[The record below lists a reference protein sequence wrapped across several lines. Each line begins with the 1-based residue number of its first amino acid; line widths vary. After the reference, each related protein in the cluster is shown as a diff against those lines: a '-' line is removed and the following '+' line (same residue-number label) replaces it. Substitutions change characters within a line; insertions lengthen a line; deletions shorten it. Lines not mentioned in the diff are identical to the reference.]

1 VDAEANAR
9 LRAYAASHSLC
20 TVVRI
25 ALTLAL
31 LGGLAGATSP
41 ARAAQDSKVA
51 GITYGQPQVVP
62 GEFNSDLSRLP
73 LETKAARAPRPYRPL
88 LRRPPATKFMTEP
101 PPLTSAAGA
110 LGAPLAPMPSPIQ
123 NFAGLSSNDA
133 CIGGPTC
140 GAGWPPD
147 ANGDVGPNHY
157 IEAVNDSVAIYDKSG
172 TLLASFAETN
182 LWQAVP
188 STPCNDSSQGDPVVV
203 YDWLADRFI
212 LTWFAFYYAVTGEP
226 IPPMYQCIA
235 ASKTS
240 DPVAGGWWLYPV
252 RMDPGG
258 PGSPPVGDVNDYAKF
273 GLWHD
278 CLYMGANE
286 FDFFGNYDGVSF
298 ASFSRADLYSGAP
311 LTYSL
316 GWLPPAVNAF
326 TMVPSNNQG
335 KAPNAAQPGTPNY
348 FVSESQTGFTF
359 EVRSFTAGP
368 NCGAGGTL
376 SAPTNVSQASYS
388 YANLGNEVPQPSTRK
403 KLDNGDDRILQKVQ
417 YRRIGSTESL
427 WVTHN
432 VDPCTNVSCTTH
444 GPTTMQWAQIDVTG
458 GTIVTTP
465 VQQQIYAPD
474 STLYRWMGSLAVDGQ
489 GNMALG
495 YSTSNATLP
504 NFPSIAY
511 SGRLATDPP
520 NTLPQT
526 EVQLIAGA
534 GSQTNQCGGVP
545 CHRWGDYSA
554 MSVDPADDCTFWYVN
569 QYYSS
574 QANGDSGNWQ
584 TRIGSFKFPSCAGL
598 PPTTTTLGSSANPST
613 FGANVDL
620 TATVSGAV
628 PTGTVNFKDGV
639 SSIAGCSAVA
649 LSGGGNTPTA
659 LCSTSSLSVG
669 THNIVAMYGGDAN
682 NAGSNSAPLSQV
694 VNSGVGTS
702 VNVALASAGA
712 VAFASSTF
720 SASFPVSAINNGD
733 RAGLNFGAGGVWKD
747 VTLSVWPDWVQID
760 FSSAQT
766 IDRVIVYSVQDN
778 NTTPVDPS
786 DTMTFSIRGDTAFNV
801 QAWNGAAWVTL
812 GSVAGNTLVKR
823 TVAFTAT
830 TTSKIRVVINAA
842 ANGKYSFLTEV
853 EAWTPGSVPPP
864 PPGTTLASSLN
875 PAKVNETVT
884 FTATVTGAN
893 PTGSV
898 AFTSGGNPLAGCTAV
913 ALTGSGN
920 SRTAQCS
927 TSFATTGTYA
937 IVASYGGDG
946 SNAPSTSA
954 PLSQVIKAKK

>member
-1 VDAEANAR
+1 
-9 LRAYAASHSLC
+9 
-20 TVVRI
+20 VVRV
-25 ALTLAL
+25 ALTVTLFGGFVGAAAQ
-31 LGGLAGATSP
+31 GLAGQS
-41 ARAAQDSKVA
+41 SEIV
-51 GITYGQPQVVP
+51 GVTYGQPKVIP
-62 GEFNSDLSRLP
+62 GEFNGDLSKRP
-73 LETKAARAPRPYRPL
+73 SAPKTVRVPPIYRPL
-88 LRRPPATKFMTEP
+88 LRPPPSTKFMTAT
-101 PPLTSAAGA
+101 PPL
-110 LGAPLAPMPSPIQ
+110 PLAPQAFEGALAAMPSPIQ
-123 NFAGLSSNDA
+123 NFAGLNHDDI
-133 CIGGPTC
+133 CTGGQC

-157 IEAVNDSVAIYDKSG
+157 VEAVNDAVAIYDKSG
-172 TLLASFAETN
+172 NLLASFTEDN
-182 LWQAVP
+182 LWSGVG
-188 STPCNDSSQGDPVVV
+188 STPCNGSSQGDPIVA
-203 YDWLADRFI
+203 YDWLADRFV
-212 LTWFAFYYAVTGEP
+212 LTWFAFAGNGTS
-226 IPPMYQCIA
+226 PPFYQCIA

-252 RMDPGG
+252 QMDPGG
-258 PGSPPVGDVNDYAKF
+258 PGSPPVGDINDYAKF

-278 CLYMGANE
+278 CLYMAANE
-286 FDFFGNYDGVSF
+286 FDLAGNYDGVAF

-311 LTYSL
+311 LTFSL
-316 GWLPPAVNAF
+316 GWLPPASNAF

-335 KAPNAAQPGTPNY
+335 KGANAAQPGTPNY
-348 FVSESQTGFTF
+348 FVSESQTIFAF
-359 EVRSFTAGP
+359 EVRTFVAGA

-376 SAPTNVSQASYS
+376 SSPTNVSQTSYS
-388 YANLGNEVPQPSTRK
+388 YANLGNEVPQPNTKTR
-403 KLDNGDDRILQKVQ
+403 LDNLDDRIMQKVQ
-417 YRRIGSTESL
+417 YRKVGGTESL

-432 VDPCTNVSCTTH
+432 VDPCANVSCTSH
-444 GPTTMQWAQIDVTG
+444 GPTAMQWAQIDVTG

-465 VQQQIYAPD
+465 VQQQIYVPD
-474 STLYRWMGSLAVDGQ
+474 ATLYRWMGSLAVDSQ

-495 YSTSNATLP
+495 YSTSNGTVP

-526 EVQLIAGA
+526 EVQMIAGA
-534 GSQTNQCGGVP
+534 DSQKNTCGGTA

-574 QANGDSGNWQ
+574 QINGSSGNWQ

-598 PPTTTTLGSSANPST
+598 PPTTTTLASSANPST

-620 TATVSGAV
+620 TATVSGAA

-669 THNIVAMYGGDAN
+669 THNIVAMYSGDAN